1 MAHLLDTM
9 AYAGETPWHGLGAT
23 LDRGASIDSWIRM
36 SGLTWNAE
44 LQEIALAASG
54 TIIDGRKAVVRSD
67 NGEVFGLVSDRYKPV
82 QPRAVLEFFRDLAGS
97 HSMEIE
103 TAGSLKGGAV
113 VWALATNDAKIT
125 VKGSD
130 VVKPYLLLSTSY
142 DASQASRGC
151 FTTVRVVCNNTLRM
165 SYSADA
171 EGVVNVRHT
180 SKFDE
185 KEVKARLG
193 IFSDQAE
200 TFADMANLLA
210 ETRVTGSQVKALL
223 HELFGATND
232 AGELTTYSRN
242 VMDKA
247 ASCILTSPGSNLDS
261 ARGTAWGVLNGIT
274 NYVDFHAR
282 AHNGDNRLDSAW
294 FGRGD
299 ALKGDALNFLAGLNT
314 RTRELIAA

>member
-1 MAHLLDTM
+1 MAHLIDTM

-23 LDRGASIDSWIRM
+23 LARGASIDSWIRM
-36 SGLTWNAE
+36 AGLTWSAE
-44 LQEIALAASG
+44 LQEIALAGSG

-67 NGEVFGLVSDRYKPV
+67 TGEVFGLVSDRYKPV

-103 TAGSLKGGAV
+103 TAGALKGGAV
-113 VWALATNDAKIT
+113 VWALATNDAEIK

-130 VVKPYLLLSTSY
+130 IVKPYLLLSTSY
-142 DASQASRGC
+142 DASQASRGA

-165 SYSADA
+165 SYSADTA
-171 EGVVNVRHT
+171 GVVNVRHT
-180 SKFDE
+180 SRFDE

-193 IFSDQAE
+193 IFADQQAS
-200 TFADMANLLA
+200 FADLANYLA
-210 ETRVTGSQVKALL
+210 ETRVTGSQIQALL
-223 HELFGATND
+223 TQLFGAVNTE
-232 AGELTTYSRN
+232 GELTTYSRN

-247 ASCILTSPGSNLDS
+247 ASCILTSPGSNLDT

-282 AHNGDNRLDSAW
+282 AHNDDNRLDSAW

-299 ALKGDALNFLAGLNT
+299 ALKGEALNFLADLNP
-314 RTRELIAA
+314 RVRQLVAA